1 MNGVIIAAIIVLLLL
16 AVYWH
21 SCPENMANH
30 YRASATSRPIP
41 SFTAKE
47 TERILAILY
56 SRGFKIERKGWTGP
70 PEILQLARDLDAYYK
85 ARGVVNY
92 NKSKLLVFEK
102 TLDELK
108 AASQNNYTAD
118 IADKTAAAK
127 SQWQQQ
133 QKLLSLSIGKYN
145 QAAANLRAAQRKTG
159 VILIRF

>member
-41 SFTAKE
+41 AITRKE
-47 TERILAILY
+47 DAEILAILQ
-56 SRGFKIERKGWTGP
+56 RNGLKREGNDWVGP
-70 PEILQLARDLDAYYK
+70 PEILRLVRDFENYIRARFAVNGRKSQLLAI
-85 ARGVVNY
+85 
-92 NKSKLLVFEK
+92 EK

-127 SQWQQQ
+127 SQWQQK
-133 QKLLSLSIGKYN
+133 QKELSLEIGKYN
-145 QAAANLRAAQRKTG
+145 AAAAKLNIVQRKTG